1 MSHKPTTP
9 SSATVLPDCA
19 APARPTSTQQLRQ
32 QEPPECPVFTFKGDC
47 NMWNT
52 AFRTYWETEKPM
64 MDCQGAF
71 QAFLIAFDVTN
82 QDDID
87 YITEMLEQ
95 AYEQAYELEDMFEH
109 DKDLTF
115 LESFAER
122 FVAMA
127 QFPIAATDLAAAT
140 VSTVVMV
147 PIATTSPIPASLA
160 AIAVLLSTKL
170 SFVYH
175 LAHHVKNPITF
186 FILIFI

>member
-52 AFRTYWETEKPM
+52 AFRTYWETEKPI

-109 DKDLTF
+109 DKDLT
-115 LESFAER
+115 
-122 FVAMA
+122 
-127 QFPIAATDLAAAT
+127 
-140 VSTVVMV
+140 
-147 PIATTSPIPASLA
+147 
-160 AIAVLLSTKL
+160 LLR
-170 SFVYH
+170 
-175 LAHHVKNPITF
+175 
-186 FILIFI
+186 